1 MLSGRSNSFPPKWL
15 TRSSRE
21 RDASRSVSRRR
32 ATRKPAASR
41 RQNRRTGKPTYRKV
55 WKQKEPRPEG
65 RHLRWIAMLRR
76 PDASEGEGQLNITS
90 TMVKELRVKTGAG
103 MMDCKEALTA
113 SDGDFEKAIDVLRKK
128 GMSAATKRSSKAAK
142 DGTIASYIHMGGKIG
157 VLVEVNCETDF
168 VAKTED
174 FQALARDLAMQ
185 VAASNPL
192 YVNTDEICEKVIE
205 GKLKKYFEEVCL
217 MDQKFIK
224 NTDITVGTLVS
235 NMIAKTGENIIV
247 RRFSRFQLG
256 EERK

>member
-1 MLSGRSNSFPPKWL
+1 M
-15 TRSSRE
+15 
-21 RDASRSVSRRR
+21 
-32 ATRKPAASR
+32 
-41 RQNRRTGKPTYRKV
+41 
-55 WKQKEPRPEG
+55 
-65 RHLRWIAMLRR
+65 
-76 PDASEGEGQLNITS
+76 NITS

-174 FQALARDLAMQ
+174 FQTLARDLSMH

-192 YVNTDEICEKVIE
+192 YIRADEISEAALEREKEIYRSQLIEEKKPEKIWEKIIE

-224 NTDITVGTLVS
+224 NTDITVGTLVN
-235 NMIAKTGENIIV
+235 NMIAKTGENIVV

-256 EERK
+256 EEQK